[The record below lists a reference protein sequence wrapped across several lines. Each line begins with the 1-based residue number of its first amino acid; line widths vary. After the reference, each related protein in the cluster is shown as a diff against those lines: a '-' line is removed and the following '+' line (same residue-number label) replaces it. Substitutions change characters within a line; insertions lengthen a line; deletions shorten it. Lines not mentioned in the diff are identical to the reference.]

1 MDTPIFSFF
10 MGNIDTETPTGVLTL
25 GGVNQT
31 HYEGEEMP
39 ELSVLNVCKCSHQGI
54 GMLTCEG
61 VSLALVTV

>member
-31 HYEGEEMP
+31 HYEGEELP
-39 ELSVLNVCKCSHQGI
+39 ELSVLNGCI
-54 GMLTCEG
+54 M
-61 VSLALVTV
+61 